1 MSEWSTILPIITIL
15 LLIVGIV
22 TLLILLKKR
31 KEGKMEEPDYRAFFI
46 MGISFLPLGIILSV
60 VVSVGLLAIAA
71 LGLIYIIIGLTNRDK
86 WK

>member
-31 KEGKMEEPDYRAFFI
+31 KERKMEEPDYRAFFI